1 MLTIEEMQFMRHCL
15 QAVRS
20 GTPGLRNRPPQLQM
34 MAAVARTL
42 SRVDADQEQRALGAH
57 LGVIEAG
64 TGTGK
69 TLGYL
74 LPALALAFMRGRKL
88 VVSSSTVTLQEQL
101 LHKDVPA
108 LSSLLPFKMIFAV
121 AKGRRR
127 FLCPAR
133 LARLD
138 RGTAAVIVDDL
149 APRDLPPDGPG
160 AEPPQS
166 KSLVQW
172 HGKLSEAFERG
183 CWNGDRD
190 AWPQT
195 IPDRVWD
202 ALSTD
207 RQGCLGS
214 LCPSYA
220 KCPYYQVRSMVAE
233 ADLVIANHDLV
244 LAAAGRDTG
253 GTLPELSQA
262 LVVFD
267 EAHALP
273 TKVVGG
279 GAARH
284 SICAAGAWVAQAM
297 RAAQQAHRALARTV
311 RADVP
316 DHEGAGRMLCAALG
330 ALLDAA
336 ARHCE
341 FVGQQRVCRFAPGP
355 LPPEILACGEVVR
368 EAGHSFSSALT
379 GLRGAL
385 IRYAGADAHAVQPH
399 LGTLGPFFARLEGL
413 VSTWDWMLREDARGM
428 TPVARWIELHAGAA
442 GEDDFLVCASPI
454 YGGPRLRSVLWE
466 RVGAAVLTSAT
477 LRACGRFD
485 LFLEDAGLA
494 GFEAVDRLALA
505 SPFDYARRAT
515 LRLARVNAHPRN
527 GEAHTEEIVQR
538 MPGLLS
544 GQRGTLVLFASA
556 RQMREVH
563 AALPEEM
570 RDIILM
576 QGEFSRRELIA
587 RHRLRIDQGG
597 RSGLFGLAALAEGV
611 DLPGEY
617 CTHVICAKL
626 PFSVPDNPVE
636 QARHEWIEAQGRS
649 AFLERSVPEV
659 GIRLAQAV
667 GRLLRT
673 DDDHGTVT
681 ILDPRL
687 GGTSWGRMLL
697 RCLPPFRIVM
707 EQGSGAS
714 EERGSTT
721 HRRTRPE
728 PDVGVPQRF
737 AAASADF
744 YRSA

>member
-1 MLTIEEMQFMRHCL
+1 MLTLEEMQFIRHCL
-15 QAVRS
+15 QAVRA
-20 GTPGLRNRPPQLQM
+20 GTPGLRSRLPQLQM

-42 SRVDADQEQRALGAH
+42 SQVDADQSQRALGAH

-108 LSSLLPFKMIFAV
+108 LSSLLPFKMTYAV

-127 FLCPAR
+127 FLCPAQ

-138 RGTAAVIVDDL
+138 RGAAAAVVDDL
-149 APRDLPPDGPG
+149 ARRELAQDEEG
-160 AEPPQS
+160 AASPQ
-166 KSLVQW
+166 LNAQAAWTV
-172 HGKLSEAFERG
+172 KLSEAFECG
-183 CWNGDRD
+183 SWNGDRD

-195 IPDRVWD
+195 IPDGVWGE
-202 ALSTD
+202 LSTD

-220 KCPYYQVRSMVAE
+220 RCPYYQGRSMAE
-233 ADLVIANHDLV
+233 GADLVIANHDLV
-244 LAAAGRDTG
+244 LAAAGSDTNS
-253 GTLPELSQA
+253 TLPELGRA

-273 TKVVGG
+273 AKVVGS

-297 RAAQQAHRALARTV
+297 KAAQETRRTLARSALV
-311 RADVP
+311 DVA
-316 DHEGAGRMLCAALG
+316 DHEGAGAMLRTALD
-330 ALLDAA
+330 ALLDAV

-341 FVGQQRVCRFAPGP
+341 FSGQQRTSRFAPGP
-355 LPPEILACGEVVR
+355 LPREIHACGEAVR
-368 EAGHSFSSALT
+368 DAGHALGGALT

-385 IRYAGADAHAVQPH
+385 MRHTGANAQAAQPH
-399 LGTLGPFFARLEGL
+399 LRALGPFFSRLEGL
-413 VSTWDWMLREDARGM
+413 VSTWDWMLREDAPGM
-428 TPVARWIELHAGAA
+428 TPVARWIEHHAGAA
-442 GEDDFLVCASPI
+442 GEDDFFVCASPI
-454 YGGPRLRSVLWE
+454 SGGARLRSMLWE

-477 LRACGRFD
+477 LRACGRFN
-485 LFLEDAGLA
+485 LFLEDAGLE
-494 GFEAVDRLALA
+494 GFEALHRMALA

-515 LRLARVNAHPRN
+515 LTLARVSAHPRN
-527 GEAHTEEIVQR
+527 AEAHTREIVQR

-544 GQRGTLVLFASA
+544 YQRGTLVLFASA
-556 RQMREVH
+556 RQMRDVH
-563 AALPEEM
+563 AALPDEV
-570 RDIILM
+570 RGTILM
-576 QGEFSRRELIA
+576 QGELSRRELIA

-597 RSGLFGLAALAEGV
+597 RSVLFGLAALAEGV

-617 CTHVICAKL
+617 RTHVICAKL

-636 QARHEWIEAQGRS
+636 EARREWIEAQGRS

-697 RCLPPFRIVM
+697 RSLPPFRIVM
-707 EQGSGAS
+707 ERAGVASDGKSPSGA
-714 EERGSTT
+714 RAYLG
-721 HRRTRPE
+721 
-728 PDVGVPQRF
+728 G
-737 AAASADF
+737 A
-744 YRSA
+744 